1 MANIQISVD
10 TDLSPDLVM
19 GAITDFSPRRL
30 TLWRNIDPGAYK
42 VHEVG
47 TDWADVTEGTKVAG
61 GVWTRERYDWSVPG
75 VVRATVQESNI
86 FKSGFWEMR
95 VTAADGLTHVEIHQD
110 RQAKGLK
117 GSLVGAMMSIIGTRV
132 YKQGINDTLAAL
144 RAEQGGE
151 PSAA

>member
-10 TDLSPDLVM
+10 TDLPAEAVL
-19 GAITDFSPRRL
+19 GAITDFTPRRL

-47 TDWADVTEGTKVAG
+47 TDWADVTEGTKIAG
-61 GVWTRERYDWSVPG
+61 GVWTRERYDWSQPG

-95 VTAADGLTHVEIHQD
+95 VTAAGGRTHVEIHQD

-117 GSLVGAMMSIIGTRV
+117 GALMGAMMALVGPRV
-132 YKQGINDTLAAL
+132 YKQGINATLAAL
-144 RAEQGGE
+144 RAEQGGG